1 MWYDRVQILKINYIK
16 VYLTLKIK
24 RVLKIIRKF
33 SFLGTGTAI
42 FVKKR
47 TLDDDHVNLAKKA
60 GKHDGSS

>member
-1 MWYDRVQILKINYIK
+1 MLWHDRVQILKINYIR

-42 FVKKR
+42 FVQKK
-47 TLDDDHVNLAKKA
+47 NI
-60 GKHDGSS
+60 G

>member
-1 MWYDRVQILKINYIK
+1 MWYDRVQILKINYIR

-33 SFLGTGTAI
+33 SFWVLVQP
-42 FVKKR
+42 FLFKKR